1 MAVTNHGYARRSD
14 SGGFCMDA
22 IRAHE
27 CSTLK
32 HICVCDTL
40 LTVTSGCD
48 GGTRSNSVLLHAI
61 RLNQVESTLS
71 TQFKDLAVIE
81 K

>member
-14 SGGFCMDA
+14 SGGFSMDT

-27 CSTLK
+27 CSTLQNT
-32 HICVCDTL
+32 CVCDTL
-40 LTVTSGCD
+40 LKVTSRCD

-61 RLNQVESTLS
+61 RSN
-71 TQFKDLAVIE
+71 
-81 K
+81 